1 MAQTHSWWQTGVI
14 YQVYPRSFRDSNGD
28 GVGDLPGIISK
39 LDYLR
44 WLGVNALWL
53 SPIYPSPMADFGYDI
68 SDYTGIHPLF
78 GTLHDLDTL
87 VQQAHQRDLKVIL
100 DFVPNHTSDEHP
112 WFQQSRADKTN
123 AKRDWY
129 IWRDPAPDGGP
140 PNNWVSYFGG
150 SAWQFDAHTGQYYLH
165 LFEVKQPDLNW
176 RNPQVRT
183 AMENVLRFWLDRGI
197 DGFRVDVIWLLL
209 KDEQFRDNPL
219 NPHWKPGDEPST
231 AQEQRYTED
240 QPGIHDL
247 VREMRS
253 VLNNYSDR
261 VLIGEIYLPVTQ
273 LVQYYGKSLDEA
285 QLPFNFQFVTLPD
298 WNANAISQVVD
309 AYEAALP
316 TGAWPNWV
324 LGNHDKTRIAT
335 RVGPAQARVAH
346 MFLLTLRGTPTC
358 YYGDEIGMHNIPIP
372 PALLQD
378 PKSKEEFPELSRDYQ
393 RTPMQWDSSANAG
406 FTSQG
411 VQPWLPIAEDYP
423 THNVEIEQHDPRSFL
438 SFMHTLLSLRQASP
452 ALTIGSYQV
461 IDQDNGACFVYIRQ
475 YAAQRYLVALNISPQ
490 EQLLRISQQGNASV
504 ILSTMMDRQGPVAL
518 ASFQLRP
525 NEACLIELV

>member
-1 MAQTHSWWQTGVI
+1 M
-14 YQVYPRSFRDSNGD
+14 
-28 GVGDLPGIISK
+28 
-39 LDYLR
+39 
-44 WLGVNALWL
+44 
-53 SPIYPSPMADFGYDI
+53 
-68 SDYTGIHPLF
+68 
-78 GTLHDLDTL
+78 
-87 VQQAHQRDLKVIL
+87 
-100 DFVPNHTSDEHP
+100 
-112 WFQQSRADKTN
+112 
-123 AKRDWY
+123 
-129 IWRDPAPDGGP
+129 
-140 PNNWVSYFGG
+140 
-150 SAWQFDAHTGQYYLH
+150 
-165 LFEVKQPDLNW
+165 
-176 RNPQVRT
+176 
-183 AMENVLRFWLDRGI
+183 
-197 DGFRVDVIWLLL
+197 
-209 KDEQFRDNPL
+209 
-219 NPHWKPGDEPST
+219 
-231 AQEQRYTED
+231 
-240 QPGIHDL
+240 
-247 VREMRS
+247 
-253 VLNNYSDR
+253 
-261 VLIGEIYLPVTQ
+261 LIGEIYLPVTQ

-324 LGNHDKTRIAT
+324 VGNHDKTRIAT

-346 MFLLTLRGTPTC
+346 MLLLTLRGTPTC

-393 RTPMQWDSSANAG
+393 RTPMQWDSNANAG